1 MTFGKKYPF
10 VYTQG
15 QAIHARSIYPVQ
27 DTPDVKFTVNAALT
41 VAKPFVA
48 LLAGVKIGEIES
60 KNSTTFLYE
69 QTIPIQSYLVA
80 IAVGGEL
87 EYRSLGNRTGV
98 WAESV
103 IIEKAHYEFVD
114 TEQLIETVIIINIL
128 NLYNIIFLG

>member
-10 VYTQG
+10 VYTQS
-15 QAIHARSIYPVQ
+15 QTIHARSVYPVQ
-27 DTPDVKFTVNAALT
+27 DTPGAKFTLQASLT

-48 LLAGVKIGEIES
+48 LLAGVKTGEINK
-60 KNSTTFLYE
+60 KNVTTYQYE

-80 IAVGGEL
+80 IAAGGEL

-103 IIEKAHYEFVD
+103 IADKAQNEFIEAEKF
-114 TEQLIETVIIINIL
+114 IKTVS
-128 NLYNIIFLG
+128 